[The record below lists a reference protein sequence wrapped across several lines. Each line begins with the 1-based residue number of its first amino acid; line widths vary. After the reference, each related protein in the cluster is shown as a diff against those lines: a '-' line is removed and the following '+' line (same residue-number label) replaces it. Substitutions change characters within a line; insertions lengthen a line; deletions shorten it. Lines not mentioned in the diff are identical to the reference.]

1 MKEWL
6 NSTPITH
13 RGLHDN
19 KQVPENSM
27 LAFSNAVEKGYGIEF
42 DVYLTKDGKVIIH
55 HDLSLKRSCGM
66 NVKATDIDTD
76 HLENYKLMNTE
87 QAIPLLTDLLKMVD
101 GKVFLVVEIKAT
113 LRVRQTCEAVWN
125 ILKDYKGA
133 YCVESFQN
141 SIVRW
146 WKKHHPEVIRGQLYD
161 PNRGLILY
169 NRMIRMYKHCDFLAI
184 CIKSL
189 PSKYFAKIKDKN
201 PHLKFITWTVRTPKQ
216 LEVAE
221 KCCDNYIFECD
232 IKNTDNIPMPC
243 V

>member
-1 MKEWL
+1 MKDWL
-6 NSTPITH
+6 NNVPITH

-27 LAFSNAVEKGYGIEF
+27 LAFSKAVEKGYGIEF
-42 DVYLTKDGKVIIH
+42 DAYLTKDGKVIIH

-66 NVKATDIDTD
+66 NVKAPNIDSN

-87 QAIPLLTDLLKMVD
+87 QTIPLLSDLLKLVD
-101 GKVFLVVEIKAT
+101 GKVFLVIELKAT
-113 LRVRQTCEAVWN
+113 MRVKKTCEAVWN
-125 ILKDYKGA
+125 LLKDYKGA

-146 WKKHHPEVIRGQLYD
+146 WKKHHPEVIRGQLFD
-161 PNRGLILY
+161 PNRALLLY
-169 NRMIRMYKHCDFLAI
+169 NRMIRMYRNCDFLAI

-189 PSKYFAKIKDKN
+189 PSKYFAKIRENHPD
-201 PHLKFITWTVRTPKQ
+201 LKFITWTVRTPEQ
-216 LEVAE
+216 LEIA
-221 KCCDNYIFECD
+221 KRCCDNYIFECN
-232 IKNTDNIPMPC
+232 IKNDNNIDLPP